1 MARHSRKRSGKKARR
16 NRAATKGGG
25 PATKAGGKGEP
36 TATASQPRLGKAAQA
51 KGAHSKP
58 RASVRRP
65 SADDRPP
72 PLWGAF
78 PLTELVTL
86 AGIVLMVWGFLS
98 DPGTNGNKKIAA
110 GLAIASLA
118 GLELAIR
125 EHVTGFRS
133 HTTLLSGAVAILT
146 IVVLGLGAGFETL
159 GILLVAGAAAFV
171 AAFLGLR
178 QLFKRRSGGL
188 SFR

>member
-1 MARHSRKRSGKKARR
+1 MGKRSRKRSGRPEGSAPTTGSTRAERDAARR
-16 NRAATKGGG
+16 QR
-25 PATKAGGKGEP
+25 
-36 TATASQPRLGKAAQA
+36 AQA
-51 KGAHSKP
+51 ERRGERPRESRAHP
-58 RASVRRP
+58 GRV

-72 PLWGAF
+72 PLWAPF

-86 AGIVLMVWGFLS
+86 AGIVLMAWGLIS
-98 DPGTNGNKKIAA
+98 GGEGGNRRLAA

-133 HTTLLSGAVAILT
+133 HSALLAGATAILVMVAT
-146 IVVLGLGAGFETL
+146 GLGLKLNPL
-159 GILLVAGAAAFV
+159 GLVLVAGAVAFAAAFW
-171 AAFLGLR
+171 GLR
-178 QLFKRRSGGL
+178 RLFQAKSGGL